1 MTSLR
6 NIYQYLLQIG
16 LLILVGIMPGPGMAQ
31 IPFSNQKEKPAITR
45 ILFVLDCSQ
54 SMSGYW
60 EKSRKIDIAREF
72 LTQTVDSLE
81 QVQNVEMALRVYGHQ
96 SVVPPQDCND
106 TRLEVPFGP
115 DNASMIRRRLRYLN
129 PKGTTPIA
137 NSLALT
143 ARDFTPC
150 DDCRNIVIL
159 ITDGI
164 EACEGDPCSV
174 SSDLQKKGIILK
186 PFIIGIGID
195 PEFKKTFECVG
206 QYYNAAEETRFREV
220 LGVVISEALNA
231 TTAQVNLL
239 DRDGYP
245 SETNV
250 NMTFYDQESGK
261 MKYNYVHTINNRG
274 NPDTIILDPLIT
286 YRMVV
291 NTLPPVQVDN
301 ISVLKGKH
309 TIIAADVPQGEL
321 VIQSDGNR
329 YRDLGI
335 IVRKDG
341 DMKTLNIQKMN
352 TGERY
357 LVGSYDLEIPVLP
370 IMYIHDVQIKQS
382 TTTTIEIPGHGI
394 VTFLLNTP
402 GICSIYTLK
411 DNAII
416 WIYNLRQNITNEAI
430 LLQPGEYLVV
440 YRARNAKRS
449 FYTIEKTISVR
460 AGTSQSVRLTF

>member
-1 MTSLR
+1 MVS
-6 NIYQYLLQIG
+6 
-16 LLILVGIMPGPGMAQ
+16 AQ
-31 IPFSNQKEKPAITR
+31 IPFSNQKEKPTTTR

-54 SMSGYW
+54 SMAGYW

-72 LTQTVDSLE
+72 LTKTVDSLE
-81 QVQNVEMALRVYGHQ
+81 QIQNVEMALRVYGHQ

-115 DNASMIRRRLRYLN
+115 HNASLIRRKLRYLN

-143 ARDFTPC
+143 ASDFTTC
-150 DDCRNIVIL
+150 DDCRNVVIL

-164 EACEGDPCSV
+164 EACEGDPCRV

-195 PEFKKTFECVG
+195 PEFRRTFECVG

-239 DRDGYP
+239 DQQGYP

-291 NTLPPVQVDN
+291 HTLPPVEVGD
-301 ISVLKGKH
+301 ISVIKGKH

-321 VIQSDGNR
+321 VIRSSGNR
-329 YRDLGI
+329 YRDLGV
-335 IVRKDG
+335 IVRESG
-341 DMKTLNIQKMN
+341 ETHTLNIQKMN

-357 LVGSYDLEIPVLP
+357 LAGSYHLEIPVLP
-370 IMYIHDVQIKQS
+370 IIYIRDVQVKQS
-382 TTTTIEIPGHGI
+382 TTTNIEIPGHGI
-394 VTFLLNTP
+394 VTFMMTSP
-402 GICSIYTLK
+402 GIGSIYALE
-411 DNAII
+411 DNQVQ
-416 WIYNLRQNITNEAI
+416 WIYNLRQNVTNEAI
-430 LLQPGEYLVV
+430 LLQPGEYMVV
-440 YRARNAKRS
+440 FRAKNAKRS
-449 FYTIEKTISVR
+449 FYTIEKKISVR
-460 AGTSQSVRLTF
+460 EGTSQSVRLTF